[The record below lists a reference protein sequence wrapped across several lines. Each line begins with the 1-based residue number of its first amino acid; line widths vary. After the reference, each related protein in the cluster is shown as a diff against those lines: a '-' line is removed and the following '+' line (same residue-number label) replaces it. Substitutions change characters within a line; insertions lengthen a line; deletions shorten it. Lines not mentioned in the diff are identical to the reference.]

1 MTTTRRNGLT
11 AAGIFIG
18 AIVLAVFLVLIR
30 PSPPRTPPPDRTP
43 QVSASPAAAVDG
55 PLQVRGSGTVR
66 PWAQIEL
73 APQVGGR
80 VEWVSPSFVS
90 GARVDSGQVLLRI
103 ERADYENAVR
113 QARAQVAQDEV
124 ALLQAA
130 EEARIAQR
138 EYEQFVARRP
148 DSLAPLDAPS
158 ALTLREPQLAAAEAA
173 LERSRAQLA
182 DAELALSRTVLSAPF
197 DAVVRSENA
206 DPGGFAVAGQPLATL
221 FAAEIVEVVV
231 PLSDEEAA
239 LIPGLWSPDASARA
253 EIDVRVVARIG
264 GEEWF
269 WTGQVDRAEAALDEL
284 SRTLDVIVRVDDPF
298 QPGLRVPSSLAAAGA
313 AGPTAPSAEA
323 SVPSS
328 EASAPSSEASA
339 PSAEASAAEGP
350 PLLVGQFVDAEI
362 SGREGKYLRIPRRAL
377 RTGNE
382 VWLIE
387 GDSVV
392 RIRPVEVLQRGD
404 NDVIVRGDLEPGVA
418 IITDGVSL
426 ATDGMRV
433 RVLPG
438 AGS

>member
-11 AAGIFIG
+11 AVGIFIG

-66 PWAQIEL
+66 PWAQVEL

-298 QPGLRVPSSLAAAGA
+298 QPGRRVPSPLAAAGA
-313 AGPTAPSAEA
+313 ADPTAPS
-323 SVPSS
+323 SDPT
-328 EASAPSSEASA
+328 APSSEASA

-392 RIRPVEVLQRGD
+392 RIRPVDVLQRGD

-433 RVLPG
+433 RMLPG